1 MFSCLRGVITGLGS
15 ISAAST
21 SMSAQSYRKIIGSN
35 DRLNV
40 GIVGFSS
47 RARGSLIPAFQKH
60 TRQQNCQIVGV
71 SDIWNK
77 EGKMEKL
84 FREKTG
90 NSIITWR
97 NNEEM
102 YDKNQID
109 AVIISTADFQ
119 HALHT
124 VEAANAKKDVYVE
137 KPFAETMEDARVGK
151 KTLMMQESFF
161 RLGLNRVGKH
171 HAADK
176 YIKSGAF
183 GDVVMVEM
191 T

>member
-1 MFSCLRGVITGLGS
+1 MDLNRRKFIKDVSLVSGGVITGLGS

-60 TRQQNCQIVGV
+60 TKQQNCQIVGV

-77 EGKMEKL
+77 RREDGKAFLEK
-84 FREKTG
+84 KTG

-124 VEAANAKKDVYVE
+124 VEAANAKK
-137 KPFAETMEDARVGK
+137 R
-151 KTLMMQESFF
+151 
-161 RLGLNRVGKH
+161 RLC
-171 HAADK
+171 
-176 YIKSGAF
+176 
-183 GDVVMVEM
+183 
-191 T
+191 